1 MYSSLR
7 SMQHSANASFGPV
20 ARESQTCT
28 NTRTCRDGSDSWYK
42 YLCGWVKGPFSVQPL
57 QSGNGATANRQLKF
71 ACPIG
76 PVTRSCTSDSC
87 GGASVGCT
95 CAGGGGGRAVQC
107 PSLRKGLAA
116 RGGTPSRRRSRTLRL
131 ISLCSCPA
139 EPVREPTR
147 RRRGAHIRALSVD
160 AAVSALPQAPAAAKA
175 VRATAQACPAVQAST
190 GSTGSAAR
198 PAWAPFHSTL
208 ARRVG
213 SRRQSPSTR

>member
-1 MYSSLR
+1 MSRWQRQLVQVPVR
-7 SMQHSANASFGPV
+7 MGEGPV
-20 ARESQTCT
+20 QCSAPAKRQRSDGEPPVEIRLPDRPSDTFVHV
-28 NTRTCRDGSDSWYK
+28 RLLRRGICR
-42 YLCGWVKGPFSVQPL
+42 LHL
-57 QSGNGATANRQLKF
+57 R
-71 ACPIG
+71 
-76 PVTRSCTSDSC
+76 R
-87 GGASVGCT
+87 
-95 CAGGGGGRAVQC
+95 GGGGRAVQC

-147 RRRGAHIRALSVD
+147 RRRGAHTRALSVD

>member
-1 MYSSLR
+1 MRFMYSSLR

-57 QSGNGATANRQLKF
+57 QSGSGATANRQLKF

-95 CAGGGGGRAVQC
+95 CAGGEE
-107 PSLRKGLAA
+107 
-116 RGGTPSRRRSRTLRL
+116 
-131 ISLCSCPA
+131 A
-139 EPVREPTR
+139 EPFSARASVKAWQLGAAHRHEDVRVPC
-147 RRRGAHIRALSVD
+147 V
-160 AAVSALPQAPAAAKA
+160 
-175 VRATAQACPAVQAST
+175 
-190 GSTGSAAR
+190 
-198 PAWAPFHSTL
+198 
-208 ARRVG
+208 
-213 SRRQSPSTR
+213 